1 MMVKKKLNAAE
12 KTGGANIKKD
22 LSDLIMLCQM
32 AKQIIDKNDDPE
44 IVVGLELAFTTD
56 LITPNG
62 VKINEIVDEDIKRSF
77 CEYSLKVGDKLRE
90 RSII

>member
-1 MMVKKKLNAAE
+1 MVKKNLKIAEEKPAAQ
-12 KTGGANIKKD
+12 ISKKD

-32 AKQIIDKNDDPE
+32 AKQIIDKNNDPE

-77 CEYSLKVGDKLRE
+77 CEYLLKVGDKLRE
-90 RSII
+90 RGII